1 MIWITIASLLM
12 IAGFALFFLGLFPR
26 PQETISIFGKQ
37 IKESASAFSF
47 FLSPF
52 APLNEPL
59 LKFMGLEKKLK
70 NKLYIAKWKTTA
82 AEFIASKE
90 LLLVFFPLVLFL
102 FGVKK
107 IWILVTVALFGFIL
121 PDLILNSRVKKRKY
135 MIVRI
140 LPETVDLLSLCVGA
154 GLDFMAAVRWVVDK
168 VKVNPMIEELILV
181 LKEINVGKPRVEALR
196 DMARRVD
203 IPDVTSFVRTLIQA
217 DRMGTPVE
225 EAFRILAED
234 SRMRRFHRGERQAM
248 KAPLKMLIPLIFCIL
263 PVILII
269 VAGPILI
276 RFIKEGLFVG
286 MTPGSGG
293 FGPGG
298 GGTPQ

>member
-1 MIWITIASLLM
+1 MWYTVGFLLL
-12 IAGFALFFLGLFPR
+12 IAGSVVFFLALFPKPSEF
-26 PQETISIFGKQ
+26 ISVFGEK
-37 IKESASAFSF
+37 IKESESAFSF

-52 APLNEPL
+52 APLNEGL
-59 LKFMGLEKKLK
+59 IKALKVEKPLK
-70 NKLYIAKWKTTA
+70 NKMYLAKWKTTP
-82 AEFIASKE
+82 AEFMAGKE
-90 LLLVFFPLVLFL
+90 LLAIGLPLILFL
-102 FGVKK
+102 LGVKHVLWLS
-107 IWILVTVALFGFIL
+107 IAAVIGLMF
-121 PDLILNSRVKKRKY
+121 PDIILNSRVRKRKY
-135 MIVRI
+135 SIVRI
-140 LPETVDLLSLCVGA
+140 LPETIDLLGLCVGA

-168 VKVNPMIEELILV
+168 VKPNPMIEELVLV

-196 DMARRVD
+196 DMAKRLD

-225 EAFRILAED
+225 EAFRILSED

-276 RFIKEGLFVG
+276 RFIKEGLFAG
-286 MTPGSGG
+286 M
-293 FGPGG
+293 
-298 GGTPQ
+298 

>member
-1 MIWITIASLLM
+1 MWYVIGFLLL
-12 IAGFALFFLGLFPR
+12 IAGSVVFFLALFPKPSEF
-26 PQETISIFGKQ
+26 ISVFGEK
-37 IKESASAFSF
+37 IKESESAFSF

-52 APLNEPL
+52 APLNEGL
-59 LKFMGLEKKLK
+59 IKALKVEKPLK
-70 NKLYIAKWKTTA
+70 NKMYLAKWKTTP
-82 AEFIASKE
+82 AEFMAAKE
-90 LLLVFFPLVLFL
+90 LLAIALPLVLFL
-102 FGVKK
+102 LGIKHVL
-107 IWILVTVALFGFIL
+107 WLAVAASVGLIF
-121 PDLILNSRVKKRKY
+121 PDLILNSRVRKRKY
-135 MIVRI
+135 SIVRI
-140 LPETVDLLSLCVGA
+140 LPETIDLLGLCVGA

-168 VKVNPMIEELILV
+168 VKPNPMIEELVLV

-196 DMARRVD
+196 DMAKRLD

-225 EAFRILAED
+225 EAFRILSED

-276 RFIKEGLFVG
+276 RFIKEGLFAG
-286 MTPGSGG
+286 M
-293 FGPGG
+293 
-298 GGTPQ
+298 Q

>member
-1 MIWITIASLLM
+1 MIIFLAGLLM

-26 PQETISIFGKQ
+26 PTETISIFGQ
-37 IKESASAFSF
+37 EIKESASAFSF

-52 APLNEPL
+52 AALNEPL
-59 LKFMGLEKKLK
+59 LKILGTEKKLK

-82 AEFIASKE
+82 GEFIASKE
-90 LLLVFFPLVLFL
+90 LLLIFFPLVLFL

-107 IWILVTVALFGFIL
+107 IWLLVIVALFGFIL
-121 PDLILNSRVKKRKY
+121 PDLILRSRVKKRKY

-168 VKVNPMIEELILV
+168 VKVNPMIEELVLV

-196 DMARRVD
+196 DMSKRVD

-225 EAFRILAED
+225 EAFKILAED

-276 RFIKEGLFVG
+276 RFIKEGLFSGIGG
-286 MTPGSGG
+286 MST
-293 FGPGG
+293 GG
-298 GGTPQ
+298 GAPPP

>member
-1 MIWITIASLLM
+1 MWYTIGFLLL
-12 IAGFALFFLGLFPR
+12 IAGSVVFFLALFPR
-26 PQETISIFGKQ
+26 PSDFISVFGEK
-37 IKESASAFSF
+37 IKESESAFSL

-52 APLNEPL
+52 APLNE
-59 LKFMGLEKKLK
+59 GLIKALRVEKPLK
-70 NKLYIAKWKTTA
+70 NKMYLAKWKTTP
-82 AEFIASKE
+82 AEFMAGKE
-90 LLLVFFPLVLFL
+90 LLAIALPLILFL
-102 FGVKK
+102 LGVKQML
-107 IWILVTVALFGFIL
+107 WLSLAAVAGLMF
-121 PDLILNSRVKKRKY
+121 PDVILNSRVKKRKY
-135 MIVRI
+135 SIVRI
-140 LPETVDLLSLCVGA
+140 LPETIDLLGLCVGA

-168 VKVNPMIEELILV
+168 VKPNPMIEELILV

-196 DMARRVD
+196 DMSRRLD

-225 EAFRILAED
+225 EAFRILSED

-276 RFIKEGLFVG
+276 RFMKEGIFAG
-286 MTPGSGG
+286 M
-293 FGPGG
+293 
-298 GGTPQ
+298 